1 MNALISKAFVVILS
15 TLWLSACQYAGE
27 TDLDAPED
35 AGPPLEASVLG
46 SGDTTMVLA
55 LPFAGRD
62 AIVAKQIRNGAV
74 LAHEMLSSDQ
84 LALAIANENNPDYSS
99 YKNPALVAVYAP
111 DGKAPALPNKK
122 MVSVNLGSAPLQP
135 GGFALL
141 ASETDSLIAGLR
153 YAAPSGSLV
162 VILAPESQSDSSLQ
176 DIAESIGG
184 SVDIVKYKPNTSGE
198 DLVKL
203 LGGSEEIFAVGFVE
217 SNDKVAAA
225 AYTLKKK
232 KVTPVIV
239 GHSGWGSNLVNNPKL
254 EGAIIARPDRS
265 ASSLVAQRYQTKYG
279 TAPSEMSLY
288 GFDLVAIASSL
299 VRKNGKNG
307 ISRKNLLT
315 SEGFIGTSGAFRFR
329 DNGTVERLYEINKI
343 VGRKLK
349 VIQSA
354 PAGF

>member
-1 MNALISKAFVVILS
+1 MNALIRKAVVVV
-15 TLWLSACQYAGE
+15 LSALWMSGCQIAGE
-27 TDLDAPED
+27 TDLDAPAD
-35 AGPPLEASVLG
+35 AGPPLEAAVVG
-46 SGDTTMVLA
+46 TGDTTMVLA
-55 LPFAGRD
+55 LPFAGSD
-62 AIVAKQIRNGAV
+62 AAVARQIRNGAI
-74 LAHEMLSSDQ
+74 LAHEMLSGDQ
-84 LALAIANENNPDYSS
+84 LALAIANENNPDYAS

-111 DGKAPALPNKK
+111 SDKAPALPGKNS
-122 MVSVNLGSAPLQP
+122 VTVNLGGAPLQP
-135 GGFALL
+135 GGFSLL

-176 DIAESIGG
+176 DIAKSIGG
-184 SVDIVKYKPNTSGE
+184 SVDIVKYKPTASGE

-203 LGGSEEIFAVGFVE
+203 LGGAEEIFAVGFVE
-217 SNDKVAAA
+217 SDEKVAEAA
-225 AYTLKKK
+225 DALKKK

-239 GHSGWGSNLVNNPKL
+239 GHSGWGTNLVRNPKL

-265 ASSLVAQRYQTKYG
+265 ASSLVAERYQTKYG
-279 TAPSEMSLY
+279 SAPSEMSLY
-288 GFDLVAIASSL
+288 GFDLVAIASGL

-315 SEGFIGTSGAFRFR
+315 GQGFIGTSGAFRFR
-329 DNGTVERLYEINKI
+329 ENGTVERLYEINKI
-343 VGRKLK
+343 VGGKLK